1 MRQAF
6 NMHIEFNYRYYEDE
20 NQSKDYHL
28 IMEECLDSAIAYHLD
43 EVGEVVNFA
52 ENEQQKGRYVALYM
66 TYEAAPYFNDKMSVN
81 IIEENQILA
90 VAYSFKD
97 VRHKKEN
104 ASASHNRKLNSTK
117 QRHHF
122 KFHES
127 DDAMMRKIKLIQ
139 QAIVEGHTYQVNY
152 TTRLYS
158 AIHFPITALYDKLTA
173 HQNGHYTALLD
184 TPEIQVASIS
194 PELFFQKGDFKE
206 HDNVI
211 LSKPMKGTMPR
222 GRSIEEDE
230 QLYYAL
236 KHSAKDRAEN
246 VMIVDLLRN
255 DITRIS
261 QSGTI
266 NVDQPFMIECYDTV
280 FQMTSMVSGQLKPQ
294 TNLVDIMRALFPC
307 GSITGAP
314 KLSTMKYIQQLETS
328 PRSIYCGT
336 IGVLLPDGR
345 MIFNIPIRTIEYRNQ
360 EAIYGVGAGITIDSI
375 PENEV
380 QEFHDKTK
388 ILENL

>member
-1 MRQAF
+1 
-6 NMHIEFNYRYYEDE
+6 MHIEFNYRYYEDE

-97 VRHKKEN
+97 IRHKKEN

-117 QRHHF
+117 QKHHF

-127 DDAMMRKIKLIQ
+127 DDVMMRKIKLIQ

>member
-1 MRQAF
+1 
-6 NMHIEFNYRYYEDE
+6 MHIEFNYRYYEDE

-158 AIHFPITALYDKLTA
+158 VIHFPITALYDKLTA

>member
-1 MRQAF
+1 
-6 NMHIEFNYRYYEDE
+6 MHIEFNYRYYEDE

>member
-1 MRQAF
+1 
-6 NMHIEFNYRYYEDE
+6 MHIEFNYRYYEDE

-117 QRHHF
+117 QKHHF

-127 DDAMMRKIKLIQ
+127 DDVMMRKIKLIQ

>member
-1 MRQAF
+1 
-6 NMHIEFNYRYYEDE
+6 MHVEFNYRYYEDE

-158 AIHFPITALYDKLTA
+158 AIHFPITALYDKLTV

>member
-97 VRHKKEN
+97 IRHKKEN

-117 QRHHF
+117 QKHHF

-127 DDAMMRKIKLIQ
+127 DDVMMRKIKLIQ

>member
-1 MRQAF
+1 
-6 NMHIEFNYRYYEDE
+6 MHIEFNYRYYEDE

-52 ENEQQKGRYVALYM
+52 ENEQQKGRYVALSM

-97 VRHKKEN
+97 VRYKKEN

-158 AIHFPITALYDKLTA
+158 AIHFPITTLYDKLTA

>member
-1 MRQAF
+1 
-6 NMHIEFNYRYYEDE
+6 MHIEFNYRYYEDE

-117 QRHHF
+117 QMHHF

-360 EAIYGVGAGITIDSI
+360 KAIYGVGAGITIDSI

>member
-1 MRQAF
+1 
-6 NMHIEFNYRYYEDE
+6 MHIEFNYRYYEDE

-97 VRHKKEN
+97 IRHKKEN

-117 QRHHF
+117 QKHHF

-127 DDAMMRKIKLIQ
+127 DDVMMRKIKLIQ

-266 NVDQPFMIECYDTV
+266 NVNQPFMIECYDTV

>member
-97 VRHKKEN
+97 VRHNKEN

-117 QRHHF
+117 QKHHF

-127 DDAMMRKIKLIQ
+127 DDVMMRKIKLIQ

-380 QEFHDKTK
+380 QGFHDKTK

>member
-307 GSITGAP
+307 GSITGC
-314 KLSTMKYIQQLETS
+314 LLYTS
-328 PRSIYCGT
+328 PSPR
-336 IGVLLPDGR
+336 D
-345 MIFNIPIRTIEYRNQ
+345 
-360 EAIYGVGAGITIDSI
+360 
-375 PENEV
+375 
-380 QEFHDKTK
+380 
-388 ILENL
+388 

>member
-1 MRQAF
+1 
-6 NMHIEFNYRYYEDE
+6 MHIEFNYRYYEDE

-117 QRHHF
+117 QMHHF

-184 TPEIQVASIS
+184 TPEIQVSSIS

-360 EAIYGVGAGITIDSI
+360 KAIYGVGAGITIDSI

>member
-1 MRQAF
+1 
-6 NMHIEFNYRYYEDE
+6 MHIEFNYRYYEDE

-97 VRHKKEN
+97 IRHKKEN

-117 QRHHF
+117 QKHHF

-127 DDAMMRKIKLIQ
+127 DDVMMRKIKLIQ

-173 HQNGHYTALLD
+173 HQNGHYTVLLD

-206 HDNVI
+206 QDNVI

>member
-1 MRQAF
+1 
-6 NMHIEFNYRYYEDE
+6 MHIEFNYRYYEDE

-97 VRHKKEN
+97 IRHKKEN

-117 QRHHF
+117 QKHHF

-206 HDNVI
+206 YDNVI

-266 NVDQPFMIECYDTV
+266 NVDQPFMIESYDTV

-314 KLSTMKYIQQLETS
+314 KLSTMKYIQQLETL

>member
-1 MRQAF
+1 
-6 NMHIEFNYRYYEDE
+6 
-20 NQSKDYHL
+20 
-28 IMEECLDSAIAYHLD
+28 
-43 EVGEVVNFA
+43 
-52 ENEQQKGRYVALYM
+52 M

-97 VRHKKEN
+97 VRHKKN

-194 PELFFQKGDFKE
+194 PELFFQKE
-206 HDNVI
+206 I
-211 LSKPMKGTMPR
+211 SKSMTM
-222 GRSIEEDE
+222 S
-230 QLYYAL
+230 
-236 KHSAKDRAEN
+236 S
-246 VMIVDLLRN
+246 
-255 DITRIS
+255 
-261 QSGTI
+261 
-266 NVDQPFMIECYDTV
+266 
-280 FQMTSMVSGQLKPQ
+280 
-294 TNLVDIMRALFPC
+294 
-307 GSITGAP
+307 
-314 KLSTMKYIQQLETS
+314 
-328 PRSIYCGT
+328 
-336 IGVLLPDGR
+336 
-345 MIFNIPIRTIEYRNQ
+345 
-360 EAIYGVGAGITIDSI
+360 
-375 PENEV
+375 
-380 QEFHDKTK
+380 
-388 ILENL
+388 

>member
-1 MRQAF
+1 
-6 NMHIEFNYRYYEDE
+6 MHIEFNYRYYEDE

-97 VRHKKEN
+97 IRHKKEN

-117 QRHHF
+117 QKHHF

-127 DDAMMRKIKLIQ
+127 DDVMMRKIKLIQ

-222 GRSIEEDE
+222 GRSIEEDK

>member
-1 MRQAF
+1 
-6 NMHIEFNYRYYEDE
+6 MHIEFNYRYYEDE

-43 EVGEVVNFA
+43 EVGEVVNFV

-230 QLYYAL
+230 QLYYSL